1 MTIIIAGTITLDPD
15 KIDAAMEA
23 AVAMMKATHEEP
35 GNIEYVF
42 SVDPLTP
49 GTVRIFEK
57 WESEEDL
64 ALHFAAPH
72 MAEFQSKVPEL
83 GITGMDILK
92 YEVASEGP
100 IR

>member
-1 MTIIIAGTITLDPD
+1 MTIIIAGTISLDPD
-15 KIDAAMEA
+15 KVDAAMEA

-57 WESEEDL
+57 WESEEAL
-64 ALHFAAPH
+64 ASHFQAPH
-72 MAEFQSKVPEL
+72 MTEFQAKVPDF

-100 IR
+100 VR

>member
-1 MTIIIAGTITLDPD
+1 MTIIIAGTINLDPD
-15 KIDAAMEA
+15 KVDTAMEA

-49 GTVRIFEK
+49 GTIRIFEK
-57 WESEEDL
+57 WESDGDL
-64 ALHFAAPH
+64 ALHFEAPH
-72 MAEFQSKVPEL
+72 MAEFQAKVPDL
-83 GITGMDILK
+83 GIIGMDILK
-92 YEVASEGP
+92 YEIASEGP